1 MKKLIFIIALLLSTT
16 LTAQAGFFDWLG
28 FGDNVGGGIIK

>member
-16 LTAQAGFFDWLG
+16 LTVQAGFLDWLG